1 MFKVQRDQLASAS
14 GEGRCSVCQH
24 VFNAFEHQ
32 SEVVDAAD
40 VALEQTAQITQ
51 PQSFAAQ
58 ALAAETQ
65 KSEPEPTSPTSEVE
79 APAPAFTAPPLL
91 PENLFQRR
99 RFVWPA
105 ALKTLTA
112 VMVLLA
118 IAVVQSAFHY
128 RTQVIEKLPRSYPVF
143 AMACQLFN
151 CTVALP
157 HQAALVNI
165 EDHRLL
171 SDPQHDDVLILE
183 STLNNRA
190 EFPQVYPQIE
200 LTLMDTNNQP
210 VAARTFT
217 PQEYLPKNL
226 DIASGL
232 AAHGVATIRLTLG
245 VAGIKSSNYQLI
257 TKDEVVT
264 PQVAD
269 ATAKTDAD

>member
-1 MFKVQRDQLASAS
+1 MSLVTTCPACGTMFKVQRDQLASAS

-32 SEVVDAAD
+32 SEVADTAD
-40 VALEQTAQITQ
+40 VALEQAPQI
-51 PQSFAAQ
+51 AA
-58 ALAAETQ
+58 T
-65 KSEPEPTSPTSEVE
+65 EPEPRSAISAIET
-79 APAPAFTAPPLL
+79 PAPAFTAPPLL

-118 IAVVQSAFHY
+118 IAVVQSTFHY
-128 RTQVIEKLPRSYPVF
+128 RAQVIEKLPRSYPAF

-151 CTVALP
+151 CSVALP

-200 LTLMDTNNQP
+200 LTLMDTNNQA
-210 VAARTFT
+210 VATRTFT

-232 AAHGVATIRLTLG
+232 AAHGIATIRLKLG
-245 VAGIKSSNYQLI
+245 VAGIKSSSYQLI
-257 TKDEVVT
+257 TKDETVP
-264 PQVAD
+264 PQIAD
-269 ATAKTDAD
+269 AAAKSDAD